1 MYMLVIGIMRVLESV
16 CVCVSAH
23 VCACVYASL
32 KGVCVYVYK
41 CFFLYVTTTHL
52 NFFVNVGKNFV
63 NMCMEVCVCVC
74 VSDLL
79 LVISGSASNFL
90 LHHGIII

>member
-1 MYMLVIGIMRVLESV
+1 MYV
-16 CVCVSAH
+16 CMHPSKM
-23 VCACVYASL
+23 CAY
-32 KGVCVYVYK
+32 VYV

-52 NFFVNVGKNFV
+52 NFFVDVGKNFV
-63 NMCMEVCVCVC
+63 NMCMEVCVSACVC
-74 VSDLL
+74 VSVSDLL